1 MGEGFIRASEKV
13 GEVRNLKISKVQRKK
28 QNRGKVGGPRH
39 EFS

>member
-28 QNRGKVGGPRH
+28 QNRGKVGEPRH
-39 EFS
+39 QFS